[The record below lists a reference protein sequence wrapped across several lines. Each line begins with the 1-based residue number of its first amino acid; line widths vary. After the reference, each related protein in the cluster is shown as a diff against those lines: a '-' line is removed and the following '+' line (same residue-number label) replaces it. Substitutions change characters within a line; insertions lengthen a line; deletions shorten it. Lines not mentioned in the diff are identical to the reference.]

1 MIMLVSCV
9 KRMLNAIVDEF
20 GDWQQEGGEV
30 RLYGITAKADDG
42 FILLLWSKPIPERF
56 FDKLKDDEDIFDY
69 LIVEPALVQPR
80 PA

>member
-1 MIMLVSCV
+1 MIMFVSCF

-20 GDWQQEGGEV
+20 GDWKQEGAEV

-42 FILLLWSKPIPERF
+42 FILLAWNKPIPQQF
-56 FDKLKDDEDIFDY
+56 LDKLNDDEDILDY
-69 LIVEPALVQPR
+69 LIYEPTCEQPR